1 MATII
6 KSFNPATDE
15 VNTLFTEADLKDLET
30 KTFANKK
37 PLVGVEYSPT
47 TATGIKG
54 NWVAKKTLIKRLE
67 KDEVWDNLTDEVKKT
82 RVSLTWSV
90 VFETTPSTEE
100 EPIQTLVDLSITF
113 LNNPKS
119 HINPSGAIIQPR
131 GDVRNWFQLRALP
144 NVTHKILCENL
155 AAELNTRG
163 LIFEA
168 DVAEFKKKAGG
179 TFTINYYQPY
189 FADTHE

>member
-15 VNTLFTEADLKDLET
+15 VNNLFTEADLTALEN

-37 PLVGVEYSPT
+37 PLVGVEYSPQT
-47 TATGIKG
+47 TTGIKG
-54 NWVAKKTLIKRLE
+54 KWVANKTLIKRLE
-67 KDEVWDNLTDEVKKT
+67 KDEVWENLTDEVKKT

-90 VFETTPSTEE
+90 VFETIPSAEN
-100 EPIQTLVDLSITF
+100 EPKQTIVDLSITF

-119 HINPSGAIIQPR
+119 HINPSGAIIQPK
-131 GDVRNWFQLRALP
+131 GDIRQWFQLRALP
-144 NVTHKILCENL
+144 NVTHKTLCENL
-155 AAELNTRG
+155 ATELNTRG

-168 DVAEFKKKAGG
+168 DVAEFKKKSGG
-179 TFTINYYQPY
+179 TFTVNYYQPY

>member
-1 MATII
+1 MPTII

-15 VNTLFTEADLKDLET
+15 VNNLFTEADLTALEN

-47 TATGIKG
+47 STTGIKG
-54 NWVAKKTLIKRLE
+54 NWVAQKTLIKRLE

-82 RVSLTWSV
+82 RVALTWSV
-90 VFETTPSTEE
+90 VFETIPSAAN
-100 EPIQTLVDLSITF
+100 EPKQTIVDLSITF

-119 HINPSGAIIQPR
+119 HINPSGAIIQPK
-131 GDVRNWFQLRALP
+131 GDIRQWFQLRALP
-144 NVTHKILCENL
+144 NVTHKTLCETL
-155 AAELNTRG
+155 ALELNKRG

-168 DVAEFKKKAGG
+168 DVAEFKKKSGG
-179 TFTINYYQPY
+179 TFTVNYYQPY